1 MWKKQEEPKTSAPST
16 PVTAATP
23 APSKA
28 ESSTPAAPQSAAPS
42 TQLVPVS
49 APAPNS
55 APSRPSTASAGHVS
69 STLVIKGEITGR
81 EDLFIDGDI
90 QGKIRIDEG
99 RVTIGSHGRVTADI
113 IAREI
118 VVQGNVKGNLHGR
131 ERVQIG
137 QTGCARGNVLTRRIS
152 LDDGAEMHGNVEITQ
167 AEAQQSRAS
176 GAKSPAASAEAAGR
190 TQESST
196 VA

>member
-1 MWKKQEEPKTSAPST
+1 
-16 PVTAATP
+16 
-23 APSKA
+23 
-28 ESSTPAAPQSAAPS
+28 
-42 TQLVPVS
+42 
-49 APAPNS
+49 
-55 APSRPSTASAGHVS
+55 
-69 STLVIKGEITGR
+69 LVIKGEITGR

-167 AEAQQSRAS
+167 AEGQQSRAS
-176 GAKSPAASAEAAGR
+176 GAKSPATSAEAAGR